1 MKEEVPAAVRDF
13 SVSAKRGVVALSWV
27 APGEPGVELYR
38 IFRDGEFLTST
49 QELAYIDR
57 SLTKE
62 VATYQVDVLYENG
75 LYSPFASATV
85 RVPVNRIESLSA
97 VSEGMEVTLSWDME
111 MRLTRCTDMTLDNV
125 VYEYVDCTE
134 LDYAQR
140 FDAADLKAYIG
151 YNISRISFFP
161 FTSQRTTT
169 YKIRVWRMPEGSD
182 AAEVVS
188 ERTVSEYASGQWCE
202 RLLLDPVA
210 IEAGYDYLIG
220 VNLVTTDGTI
230 RLICESENTN
240 PGLGNLTMVDGIWS
254 DDLLSL
260 NPLLRADLEKGE
272 EPVFVPG
279 EQPEF
284 SGDYDPATDV
294 AAYPLGFNVYRDDE
308 LIGFTSSRTFIDCS
322 ASQGS
327 HKYGVVCLYEGD
339 NESAVI
345 EKTVYHY
352 AGVEDAAAEGAEVE
366 IAAGA
371 DGDSAGE
378 AALAANASDA
388 IAKSENTGEED
399 EDAMSASTLLDF
411 TDSDT
416 LVWPIVGNVLVNY
429 SMDKTVY
436 FATLNQ
442 YKYSPAIVIAATEGE
457 EITAAADGQVTD
469 VYQDP
474 ETGTTVVMN
483 LGDGYELTY
492 GQLTDLAVAEGDMVI
507 TGDLI
512 GKVAAPTMYYS
523 VEGTNVYFKLTKDG
537 VPVDP
542 MSRLG

>member
-1 MKEEVPAAVRDF
+1 MANAGGTAKVNRKEKEGPMRRRRSSFRREKAIMLASSCLVLTALTVTGLYVRNLGKEDEPEENVVDFTALEDEEESLTMLGSQTGDQEEGQAAEAGAASDGQAAGDQNSADEPDVWDEAEEQGMDAAAEDPAA
-13 SVSAKRGVVALSWV
+13 
-27 APGEPGVELYR
+27 
-38 IFRDGEFLTST
+38 
-49 QELAYIDR
+49 
-57 SLTKE
+57 
-62 VATYQVDVLYENG
+62 ENAAAG
-75 LYSPFASATV
+75 D
-85 RVPVNRIESLSA
+85 A
-97 VSEGMEVTLSWDME
+97 V
-111 MRLTRCTDMTLDNV
+111 
-125 VYEYVDCTE
+125 
-134 LDYAQR
+134 
-140 FDAADLKAYIG
+140 
-151 YNISRISFFP
+151 
-161 FTSQRTTT
+161 
-169 YKIRVWRMPEGSD
+169 
-182 AAEVVS
+182 AAED
-188 ERTVSEYASGQWCE
+188 A
-202 RLLLDPVA
+202 
-210 IEAGYDYLIG
+210 
-220 VNLVTTDGTI
+220 DG
-230 RLICESENTN
+230 
-240 PGLGNLTMVDGIWS
+240 
-254 DDLLSL
+254 
-260 NPLLRADLEKGE
+260 A
-272 EPVFVPG
+272 
-279 EQPEF
+279 
-284 SGDYDPATDV
+284 
-294 AAYPLGFNVYRDDE
+294 
-308 LIGFTSSRTFIDCS
+308 
-322 ASQGS
+322 
-327 HKYGVVCLYEGD
+327 
-339 NESAVI
+339 
-345 EKTVYHY
+345 
-352 AGVEDAAAEGAEVE
+352 EDAAAEGAEVE

-388 IAKSENTGEED
+388 IVKSENTGEED

>member
-1 MKEEVPAAVRDF
+1 MANAGGIARVNRKEKEGPMRRRRSSFRREKAIMLASSCLVLTALTVTGLYVRNLGKEDEPEENVVDFTALEDEEESLTMLGSQTGDQEEGQAAEAGAASDGQAAGDQNSADEPDVWDEAEEQGMDAAAEDPAA
-13 SVSAKRGVVALSWV
+13 
-27 APGEPGVELYR
+27 
-38 IFRDGEFLTST
+38 
-49 QELAYIDR
+49 
-57 SLTKE
+57 
-62 VATYQVDVLYENG
+62 ENAAAG
-75 LYSPFASATV
+75 
-85 RVPVNRIESLSA
+85 
-97 VSEGMEVTLSWDME
+97 
-111 MRLTRCTDMTLDNV
+111 
-125 VYEYVDCTE
+125 
-134 LDYAQR
+134 
-140 FDAADLKAYIG
+140 DA
-151 YNISRISFFP
+151 
-161 FTSQRTTT
+161 
-169 YKIRVWRMPEGSD
+169 
-182 AAEVVS
+182 
-188 ERTVSEYASGQWCE
+188 
-202 RLLLDPVA
+202 
-210 IEAGYDYLIG
+210 
-220 VNLVTTDGTI
+220 
-230 RLICESENTN
+230 
-240 PGLGNLTMVDGIWS
+240 
-254 DDLLSL
+254 
-260 NPLLRADLEKGE
+260 
-272 EPVFVPG
+272 
-279 EQPEF
+279 
-284 SGDYDPATDV
+284 V
-294 AAYPLGFNVYRDDE
+294 AA
-308 LIGFTSSRTFIDCS
+308 
-322 ASQGS
+322 
-327 HKYGVVCLYEGD
+327 
-339 NESAVI
+339 
-345 EKTVYHY
+345 
-352 AGVEDAAAEGAEVE
+352 EDAAAEGAEVE

-388 IAKSENTGEED
+388 IVKSENTGEED